1 MHVAFEVDSIRIV
14 AKKGRKSEEK
24 RKEKSRKED
33 DRDREKERE
42 GGRRGKA
49 KQNMMKAICCV
60 ELTQSL

>member
-14 AKKGRKSEEK
+14 TEKGRKSEKK
-24 RKEKSRKED
+24 RKEKSRKEG
-33 DRDREKERE
+33 DRERERE
-42 GGRRGKA
+42 RKKA